1 MMDPVSRGWPTCI
14 QGVAAAALLVEEVR
28 KHTFGGKMTVYTSH
42 SVSVLLT
49 QTAHRWLTDSRI
61 LKYETIL
68 MVGEDLQFAKIN
80 SCNPAQFLYGSET
93 EREVEHD
100 CVELTDLQTK
110 TREDLCDTPLGE
122 GYEFYI
128 DGSAR
133 CVDGMRRSGYAII
146 EGNTWKVVGSTR
158 LPGSWSAQSC
168 ELYAL
173 QRALRILEKKIGTIY
188 TDSKYAYG
196 VVHTFG
202 KIWKERGL
210 ITSRGKELA
219 HEQMITLTLEA
230 LTLPQEIA
238 VVYIPSHQRGD
249 TPTAIGNRLAN
260 EEAKRA
266 AMQQEVRLLTLI
278 PIRQGIKK
286 APIFTAKE
294 EKDMAQ
300 LGASQLPDGTWK
312 TPDGRMVL
320 NKEITRNILKHLH
333 HQSHWGTQAL
343 CDTVLREY
351 VCKGIYTLAQQEV
364 QNCHLCTKIN
374 KKVMRT
380 GTMGGQPLAIRPF
393 QRIQIDFTELPQV
406 QRWKYLLV
414 IIDHFTRWVEAFPTI
429 NATASTIARLLLE
442 QIIPRYGI
450 MDSIDSD
457 RGPHFSS
464 KIQQLI
470 CNALQVSW
478 KLHTPWHPQSSGR
491 VERMNG
497 TLKMQLTKLMVETK
511 MPWIKCLPL
520 ALLRIRTAPRKDV
533 GLSPY
538 EMMFG
543 LPFWSTVEGCPTLG
557 EGDIFVRNYLQAL
570 SRSLTDLRK
579 RGLLAQTPPLDFSL
593 HKVEPG
599 DWILIKTWKTEK
611 FQPQWEGP
619 YQVLLTTEAAARTRE
634 KGWTHASRFK
644 GPVEAPQDPDTN
656 SDWTCVPGEKPLT
669 LRFRRKT

>member
-1 MMDPVSRGWPTCI
+1 MDPEEEGWFEDLKHRLTQAPVLTLPSLKQPFQLFVTHNQGTAVGVLTQEKGGQRHPVAFLSKMMDPVSRGWPTCI
-14 QGVAAAALLVEEVR
+14 QGVAAAALLVEEAR
-28 KHTFGGKMTVYTSH
+28 KLTFGGKMTVYTSH

-133 CVDGMRRSGYAII
+133 CVNGMRSGYAII
-146 EGNTWKVVGSTR
+146 EGNTWKVVESTR
-158 LPGSWSAQSC
+158 LPGSWSAPSC

-173 QRALRILEKKIGTIY
+173 QRALRILAKKIGTIY

-249 TPTAIGNRLAN
+249 TPTAIGNRLADD
-260 EEAKRA
+260 ETKRA

-300 LGASQLPDGTWK
+300 LGANQLPDGTWK

-393 QRIQIDFTELPQV
+393 QRIQIDFRVTSSPKMEISVGGNRSLYPMGGNLPNSKCYSLYSSSPPPRADNPQI
-406 QRWKYLLV
+406 WYNG
-414 IIDHFTRWVEAFPTI
+414 FY
-429 NATASTIARLLLE
+429 RL
-442 QIIPRYGI
+442 R
-450 MDSIDSD
+450 
-457 RGPHFSS
+457 PHFSS

-470 CNALQVSW
+470 CNTLQVSW

-543 LPFWSTVEGCPTLG
+543 LPFWRTIYRHCHAL
-557 EGDIFVRNYLQAL
+557 LQIYE
-570 SRSLTDLRK
+570 REDYW
-579 RGLLAQTPPLDFSL
+579 
-593 HKVEPG
+593 HKHR
-599 DWILIKTWKTEK
+599 L
-611 FQPQWEGP
+611 
-619 YQVLLTTEAAARTRE
+619 
-634 KGWTHASRFK
+634 
-644 GPVEAPQDPDTN
+644 
-656 SDWTCVPGEKPLT
+656 
-669 LRFRRKT
+669 

>member
-1 MMDPVSRGWPTCI
+1 MMDPVSCGWPTCI
-14 QGVAAAALLVEEVR
+14 QGVAAAALLVEEAR
-28 KHTFGGKMTVYTSH
+28 KLTFGGRMIVCTPH
-42 SVSVLLT
+42 SVSVLLA

-68 MVGEDLQFAKIN
+68 ILGKDLQFTKNN
-80 SCNPAQFLYGSET
+80 SCNPAQFLYGGET
-93 EREVEHD
+93 GEEVEHD

-110 TREDLCDTPLGE
+110 TREDLRDTPLGE

-146 EGNTWKVVGSTR
+146 EGDAWEVVESAR

-173 QRALRILEKKIGTIY
+173 QRALRVLAEKTGTIY
-188 TDSKYAYG
+188 IDSKYACG
-196 VVHTFG
+196 VVHNFG
-202 KIWKERGL
+202 KIWKECGL

-230 LTLPQEIA
+230 LTLPREIA
-238 VVYIPSHQRGD
+238 VVYIPGHQRGD
-249 TPTAIGNRLAN
+249 TPTAIGNRRAD
-260 EEAKRA
+260 EETKRA
-266 AMQQEVRLLTLI
+266 AMQREVRLLTLI
-278 PIRQGIKK
+278 PVRPGIEK

-294 EKDMAQ
+294 ETDMAQ
-300 LGASQLPDGTWK
+300 LGACRLPDGTWK

-333 HQSHWGTQAL
+333 NQSHWGTQAL
-343 CDTVLREY
+343 CDTVLRDY

-364 QNCHLCTKIN
+364 QNCHICTRIN

-380 GTMGGQPLAIRPF
+380 GTVGGQPLAIRPF

-414 IIDHFTRWVEAFPTI
+414 MVDHFTRWVEAFPAV
-429 NATASTIARLLLE
+429 NASTVARLLLE
-442 QIIPRYGI
+442 HVIHRYGI
-450 MDSIDSD
+450 MNSIDSD
-457 RGPHFSS
+457 RGPHFCS
-464 KIQQLI
+464 KVHQLI
-470 CNALQVSW
+470 CDALQVSW

-497 TLKMQLTKLMVETK
+497 TLKTQLTKLMVETK

-520 ALLRIRTAPRKDV
+520 ALLRIHTAPRRDV
-533 GLSPY
+533 GVSPY

-543 LPFWSTVEGCPTLG
+543 LPFWSKVEGCPTLG

-570 SRSLTDLRK
+570 SRSLTDLWK
-579 RGLLAQTPPLDFSL
+579 RGLLTQTPPLDFSL

-599 DWILIKTWKTEK
+599 DWILIKTWKTERL
-611 FQPQWEGP
+611 QPQWEGP
-619 YQVLLTTEAAARTRE
+619 FQVLLTTEAAVRTRE
-634 KGWTHASRFK
+634 RGWTHASRFK
-644 GPVEAPQDPDTN
+644 GPVEAPQDPDTD
-656 SDWTCVPGEKPLT
+656 SDWTCVPGDSPLT
-669 LRFRRKT
+669 LRLRRRT